1 MIKYLLHDMLGD
13 VTVYQGGSQRVTPL
27 VGSEVRG
34 PTMLIADIAALQ
46 PAVERWPVGAAG
58 DRDLAVRVLLRPG
71 KQHGPGRVAVQDPLL
86 LAADQLQQL
95 VIDGDESLAFHLV
108 VEVAKIGGSAVVGDR
123 AAERQPEGVGDA
135 QAAADQDDRG

>member
-13 VTVYQGGSQRVTPL
+13 ITVYQGGWTSRFKGGSQRAPL

-34 PTMLIADIAALQ
+34 PAMLIADVAALQ

-58 DRDLAVRVLLRPG
+58 DRHLAVRVLLRPG

-95 VIDGDESLAFHLV
+95 
-108 VEVAKIGGSAVVGDR
+108 
-123 AAERQPEGVGDA
+123 
-135 QAAADQDDRG
+135 